1 MYSSSLPYLIIVMS
15 GWPIEDRY
23 IGETR
28 GHCVGRGAFGSNAT
42 ARYNCRYILFSASRM
57 GMVISVGAPMAF
69 LNFTCPETRQ
79 QAPTSIGMDA
89 ASLRAAWSKTIN
101 VVNLSQRELENSS

>member
-1 MYSSSLPYLIIVMS
+1 
-15 GWPIEDRY
+15 
-23 IGETR
+23 
-28 GHCVGRGAFGSNAT
+28 
-42 ARYNCRYILFSASRM
+42 M

>member
-1 MYSSSLPYLIIVMS
+1 
-15 GWPIEDRY
+15 
-23 IGETR
+23 
-28 GHCVGRGAFGSNAT
+28 
-42 ARYNCRYILFSASRM
+42 
-57 GMVISVGAPMAF
+57 MVISVGAPMAF